1 MSDLTQLGCHF
12 AFGKNWASYA
22 QGITER
28 DIREAERGLQRLLG
42 ADGLAGTTFLDIGC
56 GSGLHCLAA
65 LRLGASKVVACD
77 IDPISVKTTES
88 VLAKFAP
95 SATYEVIERSVFAL
109 DVATIGRF
117 DVVYS
122 WGVLHHTGDLV
133 RALRIAASLVA
144 PGGSFLLALYRK
156 TLFCALWKREKKW
169 YAKASPKQQALARK
183 LYVAGYAIRLRLVGK
198 SLASHTASYDSNRGM
213 DFYHDVH
220 DWLGGY
226 PYESMSPVALDHI
239 LSEQKLGHVRSFA
252 VNSVMHRIGI
262 FGSGCDEYVYKRG
275 SAGTGRNAFR

>member
-22 QGITER
+22 EGITER

-42 ADGLAGTTFLDIGC
+42 ADGLTGKTFLDIGC

-65 LRLGASKVVACD
+65 LRLGASKVIACD

-109 DVATIGRF
+109 DVATLGSF

-144 PGGSFLLALYRK
+144 PGGIFLLALYRK
-156 TLFCALWKREKKW
+156 TLFCTLWKMEKKW
-169 YAKASPKQQALARK
+169 YANASRKQQALARR
-183 LYVAGYAIRLRLVGK
+183 LYVAGYAIGLRLTGK
-198 SLASHTASYDSNRGM
+198 SLARHIASYDRKRGM

-226 PYESMSPVALDHI
+226 PYESMSPVAIDHI
-239 LSEQKLGHVRSFA
+239 LSEQKLEHMRSFA
-252 VNSVMHRIGI
+252 LNSVMHRIGI
-262 FGSGCDEYVYKRG
+262 FGAGCDEYVYKRDP
-275 SAGTGRNAFR
+275 AGTSRSAFQ

>member
-22 QGITER
+22 EGITEH

-42 ADGLAGTTFLDIGC
+42 ADGLTGKTFLDIGC

-95 SATYEVIERSVFAL
+95 SASYEVIERSVFTL
-109 DVATIGRF
+109 DVVKLGRF

-133 RALRIAASLVA
+133 RALKIAASLVA
-144 PGGSFLLALYRK
+144 PGGIFLLALYRK
-156 TLFCALWKREKKW
+156 TLLCALWKHEKRW
-169 YAKASPKQQALARK
+169 YAKASRQQQALARK

-198 SLASHTASYDSNRGM
+198 SLASHIASYASNRGM

-226 PYESMSPVALDHI
+226 PYESMSSVAIDHV
-239 LSEQKLGHVRSFA
+239 LSEQKLEHVRSFA
-252 VNSVMHRIGI
+252 IDSLMHRIGV
-262 FGSGCDEYVYKRG
+262 FGSGCDEYVYKRNPADA
-275 SAGTGRNAFR
+275 SRSTAQ